1 MIVKGRDSKPNGMQS
16 ITQLLFATF
25 VLNEFLQNPEFLRA
39 TCLDSTRIVK
49 NVTLMVGQHEFVVD
63 SVLAS
68 LGSCLVEA
76 TEEKHYYH

>member
-68 LGSCLVEA
+68 LGSCLEA
-76 TEEKHYYH
+76 TEEKHYDH